1 MYSIFTVR
9 DNYKKMK
16 IIKTQKDKDGVN
28 NFILVDGKTIKIF
41 INDFKTKNK
50 YELLTYTYNK
60 NNNDEKE
67 LKRLI
72 EKWISING
80 LVFGDYIFGKS
91 SLSKMVG
98 DMNKMLGYEEH
109 KAINIYRHI
118 RVTEEYGKD
127 LSFDKRSE
135 LAEKMGHSIFS
146 AKKYKRNI
154 EIMVIDD

>member
-1 MYSIFTVR
+1 
-9 DNYKKMK
+9 MK
-16 IIKTQKDKDGVN
+16 IIKTQKDNDGVN

-91 SLSKMVG
+91 STPVNCWYISESKNNLSDTKP
-98 DMNKMLGYEEH
+98 
-109 KAINIYRHI
+109 
-118 RVTEEYGKD
+118 T
-127 LSFDKRSE
+127 
-135 LAEKMGHSIFS
+135 MGC
-146 AKKYKRNI
+146 NL
-154 EIMVIDD
+154 